1 MRRIEVLLPALNR
14 AKGRDVAFLLCLLL
28 PGAGYADLP
37 PLPTEVETGVLADAL
52 VLPDDASATP
62 RAELL
67 AVGQGAAVARSIL
80 ESTVSGSRV
89 FVSGHRA
96 SADSTLRIEGPIA
109 NLYGVNTI
117 GFSSGANSSQN
128 ISVNVSGM
136 IPGVEADLERPR
148 ADLSPSV
155 EGRIGRGFEGR
166 IGDSR

>member
-1 MRRIEVLLPALNR
+1 MA
-14 AKGRDVAFLLCLLL
+14 
-28 PGAGYADLP
+28 
-37 PLPTEVETGVLADAL
+37 VLADAL
-52 VLPDDASATP
+52 LLPADTAATSDG
-62 RAELL
+62 ELL
-67 AVGQGAAVARSIL
+67 SVGEGAAVARSIL
-80 ESTVSGSRV
+80 ASTVSGSRV

-117 GFSSGANSSQN
+117 GMSSGANSSQN

-136 IPGVEADLERPR
+136 MPGVEADLERAR